1 MRADAS
7 DPCVRSYPTRGPHEV
22 VPSQLG
28 NSRGIGLNA
37 AIGNL
42 AAAAVRPALGGTPET
57 YLHGLPPM
65 AHACMRRQGMD
76 AFRSRWR
83 SCRAFRSSAGFSPRI
98 AVLVISHHTSG
109 NRNSAGSI
117 AIIAGFGSGVQ
128 HGYVLNSCDSLF
140 CWSGSGLDCRP
151 KSMAVATRRQMPAM
165 IANDAA
171 EPAVATNG
179 W

>member
-1 MRADAS
+1 
-7 DPCVRSYPTRGPHEV
+7 

-57 YLHGLPPM
+57 YLHGVAADGTRLYAPSGYGCVPI
-65 AHACMRRQGMD
+65 ALAILSGI
-76 AFRSRWR
+76 SIV
-83 SCRAFRSSAGFSPRI
+83 GGVPRI
-98 AVLVISHHTSG
+98 AVLVISHHTSD